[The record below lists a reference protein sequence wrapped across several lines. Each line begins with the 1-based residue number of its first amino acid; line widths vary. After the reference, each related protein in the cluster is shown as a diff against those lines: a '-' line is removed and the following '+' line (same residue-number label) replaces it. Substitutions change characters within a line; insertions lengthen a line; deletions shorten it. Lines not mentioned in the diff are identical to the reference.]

1 MTCELSSGAG
11 VGCGALAPS
20 TVFTWTTILCELV
33 ANAISMGYTITENE
47 VDKIMIKN
55 GKSSSSEWLGM
66 TNFHNALRS

>member
-33 ANAISMGYTITENE
+33 ANAISMGHTITENQ
-47 VDKIMIKN
+47 VDKIMIK
-55 GKSSSSEWLGM
+55 KW
-66 TNFHNALRS
+66 